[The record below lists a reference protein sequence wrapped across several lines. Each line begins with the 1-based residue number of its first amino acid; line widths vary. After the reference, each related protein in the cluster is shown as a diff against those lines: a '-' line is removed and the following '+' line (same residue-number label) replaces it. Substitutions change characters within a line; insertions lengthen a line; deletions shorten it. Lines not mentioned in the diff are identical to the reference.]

1 MQLTRVITVIF
12 NAAKPIRRS
21 QLHLHLRNFA
31 RGFGDRLLSKR
42 QLAQRA
48 HGGALVRRGANVTS
62 ETEVPPS
69 EGNEARREERQEV
82 VAL

>member
-48 HGGALVRRGANVTS
+48 HEGVSGGRKRISFVTNV
-62 ETEVPPS
+62 
-69 EGNEARREERQEV
+69 G
-82 VAL
+82 